1 MKNNNKQDIILFEE
15 MASNAHVALNIMQY
29 DGWILKFSEG
39 HTNRAN
45 SVSMI
50 YPSTINVNEK
60 IQNCEKIYSEQ
71 NLPCVFK
78 LTDGDEE
85 MMKLLIE
92 RGYKEVTPSDVMI
105 REIDDITMPE
115 GDITFY
121 NKPVEEWLCPYF
133 EYEGFSQKSQAIYR
147 RMLDKLC
154 IKTDYLAIR
163 EQGKIVALASSAM
176 ERGYLLIQ
184 NVVVHPDY
192 RRKGYV
198 SEAVR
203 AYIQYFFEH
212 YNEDEIIAVIK
223 ENNIRSWK
231 VADNT
236 GFRLLETRMYKDIG
250 DENEESYRFYVIKRN
265 QLKAWIELKS
275 HKIRQTGYTIHNDQ
289 IQGE

>member
-50 YPSTINVNEK
+50 YPSTISVNEK

-92 RGYKEVTPSDVMI
+92 RGYKEVTPSDVMV

-115 GDITFY
+115 GDISFY
-121 NKPVEEWLCPYF
+121 NKPLEEWLCAYF
-133 EYEGFSQKSQAIYR
+133 EFEGFCQKSQVIYR

-154 IKTDYLAIR
+154 IKTD
-163 EQGKIVALASSAM
+163 
-176 ERGYLLIQ
+176 
-184 NVVVHPDY
+184 
-192 RRKGYV
+192 
-198 SEAVR
+198 
-203 AYIQYFFEH
+203 
-212 YNEDEIIAVIK
+212 
-223 ENNIRSWK
+223 
-231 VADNT
+231 
-236 GFRLLETRMYKDIG
+236 
-250 DENEESYRFYVIKRN
+250 
-265 QLKAWIELKS
+265 
-275 HKIRQTGYTIHNDQ
+275 
-289 IQGE
+289 

>member
-1 MKNNNKQDIILFEE
+1 MKKNTKQDIILFEE

-78 LTDGDEE
+78 LTDGDEQ

-92 RGYKEVTPSDVMI
+92 CGYKEVTPSDVMV

-115 GDITFY
+115 GDISFY
-121 NKPVEEWLCPYF
+121 NKPLEEWLCAYF
-133 EYEGFSQKSQAIYR
+133 EFEGFSQKSQAIYR
-147 RMLDKLC
+147 RMLDKVC
-154 IKTDYLAIR
+154 IKTDYVAIR
-163 EQGKIVALASSAM
+163 EHGKIIALASSAM

-192 RRKGYV
+192 RRKGYG
-198 SEAVR
+198 
-203 AYIQYFFEH
+203 
-212 YNEDEIIAVIK
+212 K
-223 ENNIRSWK
+223 
-231 VADNT
+231 
-236 GFRLLETRMYKDIG
+236 LLCKALMSKGKSDG
-250 DENEESYRFYVIKRN
+250 AK
-265 QLKAWIELKS
+265 KAWLQVVQTNEGAYKLYDGLGFKKVYTYRYLK
-275 HKIRQTGYTIHNDQ
+275 K
-289 IQGE
+289 E